1 MESFIDEFKDDREKN
16 SDIIIAIDGMAAVGK
31 GTVAKFVADKLG
43 VEHFSASDVFY
54 QVADE
59 RNLEDHELSEE
70 AEKELDLEIDRRT
83 LERALNQNCVVEGR
97 IPCYAVGSFADLRIK
112 MKADPSER
120 ARRLAG
126 RENTERREAEEI
138 VEKRDRED
146 SRRYMEYYSIDTSD
160 TEIYDIVIDN
170 TDLSIKQQNNM
181 VLEELKKR
189 FPEKVKE

>member
-16 SDIIIAIDGMAAVGK
+16 SDIIIAIDGMAAAGK
-31 GTVAKFVADKLG
+31 GTVARFIADKLNI
-43 VEHFSASDVFY
+43 EHFSASDVFY

-83 LERALNQNCVVEGR
+83 LERALEQDCIVEGR
-97 IPCYAVGSFADLRIK
+97 IPCYAVGSFADLKIK
-112 MKADPSER
+112 IKADPSER

-126 RENTERREAEEI
+126 REDIEIEESEKI

-146 SRRYMEYYSIDTSD
+146 SRRYKEYYGINTSD

-170 TDLSIKQQNNM
+170 TDLSINKQNKL
-181 VLEELKKR
+181 VLEELEKL
-189 FPEKVKE
+189 FPEKV